1 MKNYIWWYWKWKTK
15 FSQLQKSYFLDVDTD
30 NTIVI
35 YKIYSSETNY
45 KYFIGYLYDDYKFK
59 SLNINTSKKKSNVKD
74 YDGETNWMYFL
85 IKDDNL
91 LNKYNTIWDKFSA
104 DLNKTLIKSLYTKK
118 IGGPKQNFRAMKLKI
133 FTIKK

>member
-1 MKNYIWWYWKWKTK
+1 MDEELYLVILKMKNKIFTTI
-15 FSQLQKSYFLDVDTD
+15 KSYFLDVDTD

-118 IGGPKQNFRAMKLKI
+118 NWRTKTKF
-133 FTIKK
+133 